1 MDRFGAVDTLRETGV
16 RRTYVDGGRTVRD
29 SDRAVALVHRSTR
42 ALGGG
47 FVQSSYDVPAAPD
60 GGGTAWP
67 PT

>member
-1 MDRFGAVDTLRETGV
+1 
-16 RRTYVDGGRTVRD
+16 VRD

-67 PT
+67 ST